1 MEGDSLV
8 LFITFFSYFEFHRRI
23 ARHSTC
29 EAHIITKIYRNFRLT
44 LRFGDT
50 LLYIS
55 ILCAPHLVCWDM
67 VRKEQL
73 SRSYLQEMAKIGQ
86 EENGKTQREKLTSS
100 KGL

>member
-55 ILCAPHLVCWDM
+55 ITL
-67 VRKEQL
+67 
-73 SRSYLQEMAKIGQ
+73 RSTFSLLGYG
-86 EENGKTQREKLTSS
+86 EEGAAISELFTRDGKK
-100 KGL
+100 

>member
-8 LFITFFSYFEFHRRI
+8 LFITFFSYFEFHRRT
-23 ARHSTC
+23 ARHSTR
-29 EAHIITKIYRNFRLT
+29 EAHNFRLT

-73 SRSYLQEMAKIGQ
+73 SLGYLQEMAKNRTRRKRQ
-86 EENGKTQREKLTSS
+86 NTERKVNKQ
-100 KGL
+100 

>member
-23 ARHSTC
+23 
-29 EAHIITKIYRNFRLT
+29 AHIITKIYRNFRLT